1 MNNRARMN
9 YAELSAADSIGSGKV
24 EAANKMI
31 VNVRMKRSGQR
42 WSQEGGQ
49 AVMDL
54 RSLDKSG
61 RLDAA
66 WQYVKAQKSEPAMRK
81 R

>member
-1 MNNRARMN
+1 MLIIARM
-9 YAELSAADSIGSGKV
+9 
-24 EAANKMI
+24 
-31 VNVRMKRSGQR
+31 RRSGQK
-42 WSQEGGQ
+42 WTEAGGQ

-66 WQYVKAQKSEPAMRK
+66 WDCIKKSAKKCTMIYEEPEDGLTLAA
-81 R
+81 

>member
-1 MNNRARMN
+1 
-9 YAELSAADSIGSGKV
+9 
-24 EAANKMI
+24 
-31 VNVRMKRSGQR
+31 MKRSGQR

-66 WQYVKAQKSEPAMRK
+66 WQHVMKAFKGKEIQFTKPESDLALAA
-81 R
+81 